1 MKSRKNESV
10 EQGVAPYGAQS
21 APPVNADVRIIMKK
35 HIAICIAALTITTV
49 THADTL
55 YSLDFSDFSPP
66 VTYANPTG
74 APDDFS
80 GYVGT
85 NSTVVS
91 EFQGLTDQPLVSTST
106 NASSSNR
113 YGLEATGY
121 NNHILTFTLQL
132 VLESLPDPDLGPNAV
147 IGFYSVGQNLY
158 NSSVALSV
166 IFGLTDSYSL
176 ATSNVCVD
184 TGFFTANSSFNRDSV
199 ISLSISANTAAH
211 LFNVS
216 INDTPLAV
224 DAPYD
229 PLIEIAGATIR
240 IGDIATQGAIGN
252 GAFDNIEFS
261 AQAIP
266 EPSTGVLLILSALG
280 LGAKKAIKRIRTTL
294 KPPVAQGLSGS

>member
-1 MKSRKNESV
+1 
-10 EQGVAPYGAQS
+10 
-21 APPVNADVRIIMKK
+21 MKK
-35 HIAICIAALTITTV
+35 QIAIGIAILTITAV

-55 YSLDFSDFSPP
+55 YSLDFSGYSPP

-85 NSTVVS
+85 NSAVVS
-91 EFQGLTDQPLVSTST
+91 EFHGLTDQPLVSTTT

-113 YGLEATGY
+113 YGLEAPGY

-132 VLESLPDPDLGPNAV
+132 VLESLSDPDLGPNAV
-147 IGFYSVGQNLY
+147 IGFYSVGQDLY
-158 NSSVALSV
+158 NSSVALPV

-184 TGFFTANSSFNRDSV
+184 TGYFTANTIFNRDSV
-199 ISLSISANTAAH
+199 ISLYISANTAAH
-211 LFNVS
+211 LLNVS
-216 INDTPLAV
+216 INGTPLAV

-229 PLIEIAGATIR
+229 PLIEIAGATVR
-240 IGDIATQGAIGN
+240 IGDIATSGAIGN
-252 GAFDNIEFS
+252 GAFDNILFT

-266 EPSTGVLLILSALG
+266 EPSTGILLALSALC
-280 LGAKKAIKRIRTTL
+280 LGARKTIKKNPNKRLQAIGAKARL
-294 KPPVAQGLSGS
+294 QPEP